1 MSLSALCSLRPRLR
15 PPARRRRPGA
25 GGSSILEVLI
35 AVAIIGVAF
44 VGVATLSNVQN
55 RSLISSTNLST
66 AQSQLDADV
75 AAVRNLAETY
85 TWCSGS
91 GGFNG
96 SATNCANATA
106 RTENYYF
113 PISTAGT
120 QITAFETAC
129 KNTTSDTL
137 NDPTGSTATT
147 SLVKAINA
155 ITLPSLITA
164 RTVVNDNITAHRL
177 RINYTTSTGA
187 SRTLVL
193 TPTVAAWCP

>member
-1 MSLSALCSLRPRLR
+1 MSLSALCSLRPRRR

-66 AQSQLDADV
+66 AQSQLDEDV
-75 AAVRNLAETY
+75 AWVRNLAETY

-113 PISTAGT
+113 PIASAATPI
-120 QITAFETAC
+120 QNFQTAC
-129 KNTTSDTL
+129 NNTVSDTL
-137 NDPTGSTATT
+137 NTA
-147 SLVKAINA
+147 LVTAINA
-155 ITLPSLITA
+155 RTLPSLITA